1 MLTKLFLNFEQF
13 EQFLKIVALAKPQSI
28 SRSQKVS
35 SLFETLSSA
44 LRIQLEFN
52 KVFTSVKRSNSI
64 YSVNSEL
71 NESNSSLDMSIKEA
85 LDTLK
90 SETKKQIVNPGR
102 ITISPRPV
110 GRVYSS
116 PSTPRRSY
124 RANADSSKIRV
135 SLLAPSQSYKQ
146 IVRIKGKCAADLDEF
161 LEAERQVQKE
171 VARPVLKNRDLLKKT
186 TENGKRVQTWH
197 REEPKLIQK
206 EKILEQ
212 TVASLNTLV
221 KKCKGFIQKVQNSKV
236 HKFLILKLSFKV
248 WALSSIKLNRNLT

>member
-1 MLTKLFLNFEQF
+1 MNFEQF
-13 EQFLKIVALAKPQSI
+13 EQFLKIIALAKPQSI

-44 LRIQLEFN
+44 LRIQFEFN
-52 KVFTSVKRSNSI
+52 KVLISVKRSNSI

-90 SETKKQIVNPGR
+90 SETKRQTVNPSR

-110 GRVYSS
+110 GRVYSN

-124 RANADSSKIRV
+124 RANMDASKIRV

-171 VARPVLKNRDLLKKT
+171 VARPGLKGRELQKKT
-186 TENGKRVQTWH
+186 AENGKKVANWH
-197 REEPKLIQK
+197 REEHKTVGK

-212 TVASLNTLV
+212 TVANQNTLL
-221 KKCKGFIQKVQNSKV
+221 KKCKCFIEKIQSSKV
-236 HKFLILKLSFKV
+236 HNFFVLKLTFKV
-248 WALSSIKLNRNLT
+248 WALSSSKPNRSLT